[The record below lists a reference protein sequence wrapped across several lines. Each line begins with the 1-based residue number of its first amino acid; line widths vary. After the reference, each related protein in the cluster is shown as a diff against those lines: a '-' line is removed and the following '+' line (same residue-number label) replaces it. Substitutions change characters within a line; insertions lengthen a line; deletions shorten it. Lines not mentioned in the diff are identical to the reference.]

1 MFSVQRALGRP
12 REFFGLLEESASLG
26 AESVAALRETL
37 TRRGQK
43 PSLDA
48 FVAAR
53 RKDKE
58 VIVRLDNMLTR
69 VFVTPIEREDLHAVA
84 SQLYR
89 LPKTVEKFAERYDIV
104 WEKVADFDFALV
116 AHMLESAA
124 RILVEMV
131 QALSS
136 NADLASVK
144 ALDARLSQI
153 EADAGRVIL
162 DSLRRLYEPGGNP
175 LREIIA
181 QDLYHILSDC
191 LDVCRSTGRTLALVI
206 LKNS

>member
-12 REFFGLLEESASLG
+12 GAFFGLLEESAALG

-37 TRRGQK
+37 TQRGQK

-48 FVAAR
+48 FAGAR

-58 VIVRLDNMLTR
+58 IIARLDNMLTR

-89 LPKTVEKFAERYDIV
+89 LPKTVEKFAERYEIV
-104 WEKVADFDFALV
+104 WDKIDGYDFSLP

-131 QALSS
+131 QGLGKNSAI
-136 NADLASVK
+136 AEIK
-144 ALDARLSQI
+144 ALDARLGQI

-162 DSLRRLYEPGGNP
+162 DSLRRLYEPGGDP

-181 QDLYHILSDC
+181 QDLYHILGDC
-191 LDVCRSTGRTLALVI
+191 LDVSRSIGRTLALVI

>member
-26 AESVAALRETL
+26 ADSVAALRETL
-37 TRRGQK
+37 TQRGHK

-48 FVAAR
+48 FIAAR

-104 WEKVADFDFALV
+104 WDKVAGYDFGLV

-124 RILVEMV
+124 RIIVEMV
-131 QALSS
+131 QGLS
-136 NADLASVK
+136 NNTELANIKS
-144 ALDARLSQI
+144 LDARLGQI
-153 EADAGRVIL
+153 ESDAGRVIL

-181 QDLYHILSDC
+181 QDLYHILGDC
-191 LDVCRSTGRTLALVI
+191 LDVCRSIGRTLALVT